1 VSSDYVVSGTHPVDG
16 TVISVII
23 DANLNNLLDI
33 DEPPATGPVVVS
45 GGSWATAPISISGNT
60 RFLVVANDPI
70 SGLPSSLVV
79 HNVSYSMADTTP
91 PSLSGVA
98 FEPSVVNVANQS
110 AVSFSLQG
118 AETGTTASYRITSS
132 GGETELEG
140 GPVSVTE
147 ANQSITGV
155 NVSSLSDGTLTLS
168 LTLTDAADNTSNPA
182 TTTTIQ
188 KDTTAP
194 AVTAIAVTNGQY
206 NAGDSISFNL
216 TLNEAVTV
224 TGSSSTL
231 TIVLGEVLKRASFVN
246 ASGSSL
252 TYRYTVQAGDNTSG
266 SGVVVAGSGLSQN
279 GASIKDSAGNDAD
292 LTFTYFSNSNAVV
305 DTRAPSGYSASITPA
320 TIDKSNEAAVGIQL
334 SNAEVGAT
342 YSYSISSSGGGT
354 AVTGSGTVSTASAL
368 IGGIN
373 ATALAEGTLTL
384 TVTLTDSAG
393 NSGDAKTATATKS
406 YAAAPVITQGEAIA
420 VSMSEDGAPN
430 AFSLTLN
437 ATDANSSD
445 TLSWSIKTAAAHG
458 EASVSGAGN
467 SKAISYTPDADFS
480 GSDSFEVQVSDG
492 ALTDSIVV
500 NATVELVND
509 APVLTAISGWQPV
522 GTPGISIGVVAYTSL
537 VLAADGTPYLA
548 YADNANSNKVTVM
561 KFNAAE
567 NKWLSLGGPAI
578 SAGTANYI
586 NLALAADG
594 TPYLSYQD
602 GANGYKATLMKFN
615 TADNTWLS
623 LGDPGISAGR
633 ADYTS
638 LALASDGT
646 PYLAYQDFANG
657 GKATVMKFDA
667 AKNEWLSL
675 GDPGISA
682 GEVYYTSLA
691 LASDGTPY
699 LAYQDAANR
708 GKATVMK
715 FNAAENEWSSV
726 GSPGFSVSGAIYT
739 NLALTADGTPYLAY
753 QDVANDKKA
762 TVMKFNAAENTWQSV
777 GSPGISADFA
787 YSINLVLAADGT
799 PYLAYQD
806 AAIGGKATVMKFNAA
821 ENKWLSVG
829 SSAVST
835 ASASEISMALTADG
849 KPYLAYRDAGNGH
862 KATVLAYLQSALGG
876 SLNLTE
882 DSGANLLLR
891 GITISDTDSN
901 TITLTLALSDIKAG
915 ILSGTAAGT
924 ATLSYDSET
933 GVLTLTGPLADVN
946 TSLASIVFTPTANY
960 SGSFSFTLDVSDGNA
975 SLSTV
980 TTSVVVNALND
991 KPVVT
996 GTPEAVEMNSSEVKA
1011 VSLVGLVSDEEDSFG
1026 RGLTLTAH
1034 DWLYGTI
1041 TEKDGVLTLKAN
1053 ADANGQQRVNLT
1065 LTDSGKASVQ
1075 IELDIEVNL
1084 VQPPLVLS
1092 GSCRTDVKVYLG
1104 TPFELD
1110 LNNCFKGPVGQ
1121 PLSMTV
1127 ITTKPAAVQ
1136 AAIDSATNKLTL
1148 TGIKAGQTATVT
1160 ITASNAAATQDL
1172 TLTVQVVDAVAPLMS
1187 PLERVELNTTG
1198 AQTAVTELQLLEK
1211 VEGNSLLEKKQNLVQ
1226 SGTGIPE
1233 ISKINGHARGSAEW
1247 HKHVSASGDLLLG
1260 SGNHIVTWQL
1270 TDVAGGKSTE
1280 VRQELWLWPQMSV
1293 SIDKSEVV
1301 YPGGFTIT
1309 YSLSGNMPQE
1319 FYDSYPFDNNIRLL
1333 MGTNF
1338 LSGSCIDYGYYV
1350 ISTDGEAYDKGRT
1363 YSPPILLRGSDF
1375 APKPTTDISCN
1386 ASLTVFGRPAYR
1398 NRHPDPES
1406 SAVTVTI
1413 KPEVKANQTISA
1425 IIVLKSSLALSGV
1438 TSFELDVVDDFAT
1451 VTGVLQSRVSIT
1463 SVTPGSVASSTL
1475 SVSAPAGQVGLTD
1488 MVNYPVTLIKTNQGY
1503 QVQLP
1508 DGLEPGV
1515 YQLALEYS
1523 NEYGQKG
1530 SSNLV
1535 LSVVESLPEL
1545 DPNKDTDDDGLL
1557 DTEEGLRDS
1566 NGNGIAD
1573 YLDLNTLA
1581 SQLQLSLQD
1590 NAALQCQAGR
1600 LCALGAYA
1608 LAAGADGAAL
1618 TQTEWQ
1624 LVSNVGPDED
1634 YQPVSDI
1641 FDFVIRQLP
1650 SVGSSTAVVLPLSQ
1664 PVPAGAV
1671 YRKFANGQWSS
1682 FVEDEL
1688 NQLHSAPSDAAGAC
1702 PSPRSPA
1709 YRPGL
1714 NAGDYCVQLTLQD
1727 GGPNDADGIANG
1739 EIFDPGVLALQG
1751 NQLPEPQADVL
1762 TLKLNSSGEINLL
1775 ANDTDP
1781 DGDTLE
1787 LTNVR
1792 GFSGTLEFSA
1802 DGLVQLTPPE
1812 DFVGTLS
1819 FSYQVADSEGALAE
1833 STLEVNV
1840 SPNSLPVGTAD
1851 TASTT
1856 NKVAITID
1864 VLANDT
1870 DADGD
1875 NLTLVSA
1882 TAQQGYVQVQN
1893 NKLRYVPKAGF
1904 VGTDTVSY
1912 RVVDEWQGVTE
1923 GNLTVTVEAHPQQSS
1938 DDKSGGAGIGVLIF
1952 GLLSAAAWRR
1962 RSYQRGVTLR

>member
-1 VSSDYVVSGTHPVDG
+1 
-16 TVISVII
+16 
-23 DANLNNLLDI
+23 
-33 DEPPATGPVVVS
+33 
-45 GGSWATAPISISGNT
+45 
-60 RFLVVANDPI
+60 
-70 SGLPSSLVV
+70 
-79 HNVSYSMADTTP
+79 
-91 PSLSGVA
+91 
-98 FEPSVVNVANQS
+98 
-110 AVSFSLQG
+110 
-118 AETGTTASYRITSS
+118 
-132 GGETELEG
+132 
-140 GPVSVTE
+140 
-147 ANQSITGV
+147 
-155 NVSSLSDGTLTLS
+155 
-168 LTLTDAADNTSNPA
+168 
-182 TTTTIQ
+182 
-188 KDTTAP
+188 
-194 AVTAIAVTNGQY
+194 
-206 NAGDSISFNL
+206 
-216 TLNEAVTV
+216 
-224 TGSSSTL
+224 
-231 TIVLGEVLKRASFVN
+231 
-246 ASGSSL
+246 
-252 TYRYTVQAGDNTSG
+252 
-266 SGVVVAGSGLSQN
+266 
-279 GASIKDSAGNDAD
+279 
-292 LTFTYFSNSNAVV
+292 
-305 DTRAPSGYSASITPA
+305 
-320 TIDKSNEAAVGIQL
+320 
-334 SNAEVGAT
+334 
-342 YSYSISSSGGGT
+342 
-354 AVTGSGTVSTASAL
+354 
-368 IGGIN
+368 
-373 ATALAEGTLTL
+373 
-384 TVTLTDSAG
+384 
-393 NSGDAKTATATKS
+393 
-406 YAAAPVITQGEAIA
+406 
-420 VSMSEDGAPN
+420 MSEDGAPN

-467 SKAISYTPDADFS
+467 SKAISYTPDTDFS

-500 NATVELVND
+500 NVTVELVND

-901 TITLTLALSDIKAG
+901 TITLTLTLSDIKAG

-1148 TGIKAGQTATVT
+1148 TGVKAGQTATVT

-1187 PLERVELNTTG
+1187 PLDRMELNTTG
-1198 AQTAVTELQLLEK
+1198 AQTAVTELQLLEN

-1233 ISKINGHARGSAEW
+1233 ISKINGHAKGSAEW
-1247 HKHVSASGDLLLG
+1247 HKRVSASGDLLLG
-1260 SGNHIVTWQL
+1260 SGNHIITWQL

-1280 VRQELWLWPQMSV
+1280 VQQELWLWPQMSV
-1293 SIDKSEVV
+1293 SVDKSEVV
-1301 YPGGFTIT
+1301 HPGSFAIT
-1309 YSLSGNMPQE
+1309 YSLDGQLPTYPDPSTQIMNNLRSYLGSG
-1319 FYDSYPFDNNIRLL
+1319 
-1333 MGTNF
+1333 F
-1338 LSGSCIDYGYYV
+1338 LSGTCTDYGYQV
-1350 ISTDGEAYDKGRT
+1350 TTKDLDVYDQGIT
-1363 YSPPILLRGSDF
+1363 YSPLIISPTIGGE
-1375 APKPTTDISCN
+1375 AKPTTDLTCN
-1386 ASLTVFGRPAYR
+1386 ASLTAEGLPVYR
-1398 NRHPDPES
+1398 NRNPDPES
-1406 SAVTVTI
+1406 NAVTVTI
-1413 KPEVKANQTISA
+1413 KPEPQSGTEVSFKITLTFT
-1425 IIVLKSSLALSGV
+1425 VTVALSSSEIENLI
-1438 TSFELDVVDDFAT
+1438 TQLAESFAT
-1451 VTGVLQSRVSIT
+1451 TYNISVSKIDINIISET
-1463 SVTPGSVASSTL
+1463 SAVSPVM
-1475 SVSAPAGQVGLTD
+1475 SAPALAARAAFTDSVSYPATLVKTDQGDEAQLTD
-1488 MVNYPVTLIKTNQGY
+1488 S
-1503 QVQLP
+1503 
-1508 DGLEPGV
+1508 LEPGI
-1515 YQLALEYS
+1515 YQLALSYS
-1523 NEYGQKG
+1523 NEYGQQG
-1530 SSNLV
+1530 STNLMF
-1535 LSVVESLPEL
+1535 SVVESLPEL
-1545 DPNKDTDDDGLL
+1545 DPNKDTDGDGLL

-1573 YLDLNTLA
+1573 YLDTSLLD
-1581 SQLQLSLQD
+1581 SQLQLNLQN
-1590 NAALQCQAGR
+1590 NAVLQCQSGR

-1618 TQTEWQ
+1618 TKTEWQ
-1624 LVSNVGPDED
+1624 LVSNIGSDED